1 MARTTGP
8 LGSLSAAGTLVPGVT
23 FRRRG
28 GLTIIERT
36 PSHAFHP
43 TQARVANQTIIKAL
57 TTWWHTTGLGLTH
70 GWAAACP
77 AYGPTPYHAFLKFN
91 LQRIWAGDPPTN
103 TYPPPVLASP
113 GSISAGATFPT
124 SNHLRFYINSTMS
137 NPRWVD
143 VVWRTQHAPTVAGPR
158 TLAGIWL
165 VTGLPYGIHWH
176 DDVHVPAGT
185 WYYYFSAVRTNY
197 RYYPGIG
204 WATVVIPS

>member
-8 LGSLSAAGTLVPGVT
+8 LGSLTAAGTLVPGLT

-36 PSHAFHP
+36 PTHAFRP
-43 TQARVANQTIIKAL
+43 TQARLANQTIIKCL
-57 TTWWHTTGLGLTH
+57 TAYAHQHGDLLGLGWGALPRDF
-70 GWAAACP
+70 A
-77 AYGPTPYHAFLKFN
+77 PTPYHAFLKWN
-91 LQRIWAGDPPTN
+91 LREIWAGQPPTN

-113 GSISAGATFPT
+113 GSISAGATYPT
-124 SNHLRFYINSTMS
+124 SNHLRFYVNSTIS

-143 VVWRTQHAPTVAGPR
+143 VAWRTQHAPTVAGPR

-176 DDVHVPAGT
+176 DDFHVPAGT

-197 RYYPGIG
+197 RFYPGIG